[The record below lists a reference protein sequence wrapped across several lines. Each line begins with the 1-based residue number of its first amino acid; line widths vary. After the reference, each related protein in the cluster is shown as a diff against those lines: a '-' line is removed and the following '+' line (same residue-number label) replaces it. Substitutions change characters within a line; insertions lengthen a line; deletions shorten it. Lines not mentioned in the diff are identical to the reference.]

1 MFQVNAK
8 VALFCEIKEEYA
20 QIFSLFLLFCFLV
33 HSTQIKKNQILEAP
47 NQNALSLK
55 SKRRFGKIERRST
68 KFFRRFK
75 FPERRFICS
84 LCSVP
89 EIKME
94 IKPFGFTSILCG

>member
-1 MFQVNAK
+1 MLRFFLCFYCSV
-8 VALFCEIKEEYA
+8 
-20 QIFSLFLLFCFLV
+20 FSFIVLKL
-33 HSTQIKKNQILEAP
+33 KNQILEAP

-94 IKPFGFTSILCG
+94 INPFGFTSILCG

>member
-1 MFQVNAK
+1 MLRF
-8 VALFCEIKEEYA
+8 
-20 QIFSLFLLFCFLV
+20 FLCFYCSVFFV

-94 IKPFGFTSILCG
+94 INPFGFTSILCG

>member
-1 MFQVNAK
+1 MLRFF
-8 VALFCEIKEEYA
+8 LCFYCS
-20 QIFSLFLLFCFLV
+20 IFSFIVLKL
-33 HSTQIKKNQILEAP
+33 KNQILEAA

-94 IKPFGFTSILCG
+94 INPFGFTSILCG

>member
-1 MFQVNAK
+1 MRHQ
-8 VALFCEIKEEYA
+8 
-20 QIFSLFLLFCFLV
+20 
-33 HSTQIKKNQILEAP
+33 T
-47 NQNALSLK
+47 
-55 SKRRFGKIERRST
+55 KRRFGKIERRST